1 MTLIKN
7 ALLEIAFITPLLC
20 FVLASSYEFRARRGG
35 GPRKPPLV
43 APTLGVILAVL
54 LLIPFHLTPQGSV
67 TLSKAMV
74 VLSLLV
80 ASSGLF
86 VRYES
91 TITKA
96 FVPLGGIVLAF
107 FWFFNRIVV

>member
-1 MTLIKN
+1 
-7 ALLEIAFITPLLC
+7 
-20 FVLASSYEFRARRGG
+20 
-35 GPRKPPLV
+35 
-43 APTLGVILAVL
+43 LGAILAVL
-54 LLIPFHLTPQGSV
+54 LLIPLNLTPHESG

-91 TITKA
+91 TIAKVA
-96 FVPLGGIVLAF
+96 ISLGGIILAF